1 MISVTR
7 LHGEPL
13 VINAE
18 LIEFVEAAPDT
29 IISLT
34 TGRKILVRDR
44 SDEVIDKV
52 IAYRRRIADRG
63 GLEEDKECQ
72 K

>member
-7 LHGEPL
+7 LSGESL

-29 IISLT
+29 IMTLT

-44 SDEVIDKV
+44 IEEIVDKV
-52 IAYRRRIADRG
+52 IAYRRRIVEGSLKDMERLA
-63 GLEEDKECQ
+63 
-72 K
+72 